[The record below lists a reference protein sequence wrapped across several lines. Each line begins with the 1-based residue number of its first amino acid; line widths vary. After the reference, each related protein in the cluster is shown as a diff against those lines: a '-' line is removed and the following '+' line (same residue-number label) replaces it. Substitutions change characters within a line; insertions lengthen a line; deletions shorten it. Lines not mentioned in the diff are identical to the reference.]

1 MLSVTG
7 PAGFYQTPV
16 NKVLLGI
23 SLSSSLTLMFPL
35 QQYRYL
41 CTYNYD
47 LVIARGEYWRLLT
60 SKLAFLDIKDVV
72 LCSMLI
78 YNFRFLER
86 RFGSRK
92 YASYLLAV
100 SLLSTLLEL
109 CSMVLCHRLDFKLAT
124 LPSGPFCLVFPQF
137 IQFFLMI
144 PRVAA
149 STIMGVPVTGKTFT
163 YILGLQVAS
172 GTAEYRLV
180 TLCAVVAGL
189 LWQNNF
195 LKIQSIVFVPEFAS
209 CSVDRLIGR
218 FLRSRRPKNLDSPI
232 GATLELQRQ
241 ERLERMEEQML
252 AAALRNSTLGTNGG
266 PMDMMRPQPSNLAD
280 GPGIFG
286 NFLRNAGIQRNR
298 FTEMQHSGGDNTIVS
313 EDQVQRLIEMGFSD
327 DSVRRALRMT
337 DNDISRATAV
347 LLQEAS

>member
-16 NKVLLGI
+16 NKFLLGL
-23 SLSSSLTLMFPL
+23 SLSSSLALMFPL
-35 QQYRYL
+35 HQYRHL
-41 CTYNYD
+41 CTYSYD
-47 LVIARGEYWRLLT
+47 LVIERGEYWRMLT
-60 SKLAFLDIKDVV
+60 SKVAFLDIKDIV
-72 LCSMLI
+72 LCCMLI

-92 YASYLLAV
+92 YASYLLGV
-100 SLLSTLLEL
+100 SVFTMLLEVGALLL
-109 CSMVLCHRLDFKLAT
+109 CQCLDLKLSP

-137 IQFFLMI
+137 VQFFLMI

-172 GTAEYRLV
+172 GTAECRLV
-180 TLCAVVAGL
+180 ALCAVTAGL
-189 LWQNNF
+189 LWQHNF
-195 LKIQSIVFVPEFAS
+195 LKVQSIIFVPEFVS
-209 CSVDRLIGR
+209 RTTDRLAGWL
-218 FLRSRRPKNLDSPI
+218 FRSARPTNLDSPI

-252 AAALRNSTLGTNGG
+252 AAAMRNSALGANGAG
-266 PMDMMRPQPSNLAD
+266 VGMMRPQPLNLAN

-286 NFLRNAGIQRNR
+286 NFLRSAGIHRGSSAD
-298 FTEMQHSGGDNTIVS
+298 TQHSPVS
-313 EDQVQRLIEMGFSD
+313 EEQVQRLIEMGFSD
-327 DSVRRALRMT
+327 DSVRRALRVA